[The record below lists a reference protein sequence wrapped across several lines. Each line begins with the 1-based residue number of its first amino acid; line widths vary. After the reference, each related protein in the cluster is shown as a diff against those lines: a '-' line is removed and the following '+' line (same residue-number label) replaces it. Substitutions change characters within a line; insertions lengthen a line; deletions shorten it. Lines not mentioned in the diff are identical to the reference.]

1 MVNTLYLPE
10 LREALSENRVDELKE
25 FCTAL
30 HPVRTAEF
38 MEGLTPDEAWQVL
51 SHADLAT
58 RKDIFTYFTHDRQK
72 EILESQDRVQMAT
85 LLAELNSDDRVDVLA
100 DVDPQV
106 VQELLA
112 KLPASERRDILRLSQ
127 YPDGT
132 AGAMMTSE
140 FARLAESLSV
150 KQALDEIGR
159 QAERLE
165 LIYYLYIV
173 DDDGHLRG
181 VVSTRQLVAAMRKP
195 ETRLSELMESDL
207 VTVRVLDDQEEVAR
221 QVARLDLLAIPVVD
235 EEYRIVGIVTHDD
248 VIDVVQEEAVRDAH
262 QSAAVDPLEDSYLQT
277 PILTLSWKRGVWLS
291 ILFFCGLLT
300 VLVLNRYEDDLER
313 WAWLVPFLPLVISS
327 GGNSGN
333 QSATLV
339 ITALSRGHIRLS
351 DWGTVVIREALMGVV
366 LGGCLALFG
375 IGVSLVFAPE
385 FKQAWVIPL
394 TLILVVICGT
404 LTGSALPLLFRSL
417 GWDPA
422 IMSNPFVAGIVDIL
436 GIVIYMTVAFLILG

>member
-1 MVNTLYLPE
+1 M
-10 LREALSENRVDELKE
+10 
-25 FCTAL
+25 
-30 HPVRTAEF
+30 
-38 MEGLTPDEAWQVL
+38 
-51 SHADLAT
+51 
-58 RKDIFTYFTHDRQK
+58 
-72 EILESQDRVQMAT
+72 
-85 LLAELNSDDRVDVLA
+85 
-100 DVDPQV
+100 
-106 VQELLA
+106 
-112 KLPASERRDILRLSQ
+112 PAAERRDILRLSQ

-140 FARLAESLSV
+140 FARLSESLTV
-150 KQALDEIGR
+150 KQALDEIGK
-159 QAERLE
+159 QAEQLE

-181 VVSTRQLVAAMRKP
+181 IVSARQLVAAMRRP
-195 ETRLSELMESDL
+195 DMHLSELMESDL
-207 VTVRVLDDQEEVAR
+207 VTVRVLDDQEEVAH

-248 VIDVVQEEAVRDAH
+248 VIDFVQEEAVRDAH
-262 QSAAVDPLEDSYLQT
+262 QSAAVDPLVDSYLRT

-300 VLVLNRYEDDLER
+300 VLVLSRYEQNLER

-339 ITALSRGHIRLS
+339 ITALSRGHIRMS
-351 DWGTVVIREALMGVV
+351 DWVTVVTREAVMGVV
-366 LGGCLALFG
+366 LGGTLALFG
-375 IGVSLVFAPE
+375 IGVSLLFAPAPSE
-385 FKQAWVIPL
+385 AWVIPL

-404 LTGSALPLLFRSL
+404 LTGSTLPLVFQSL

-436 GIVIYMTVAFLILG
+436 GIVIYMTVAFLLLE

>member
-10 LREALSENRVDELKE
+10 LREALADGRVDELKE

-38 MEGLTPDEAWQVL
+38 MEGLSADESWQVL
-51 SHADLAT
+51 VHADLAT
-58 RKDIFTYFTHDRQK
+58 RKEIFTYFPHERQK
-72 EILESQDRVQMAT
+72 EMLETQDRSQMAT

-100 DVDPQV
+100 DVEPQI
-106 VQELLA
+106 VQDLLA
-112 KLPASERRDILRLSQ
+112 RLPAAERRDILRLSQ

-181 VVSTRQLVAAMRKP
+181 VVSTRQLVAAMRRP
-195 ETRLSELMESDL
+195 DTRLAELMESDL
-207 VTVRVLDDQEEVAR
+207 VTVRALDDQEDVAR

-248 VIDVVQEEAVRDAH
+248 VIDIVQEEAVRDAH

-277 PILTLSWKRGVWLS
+277 PILTLSWKRGVWLA

-300 VLVLNRYEDDLER
+300 VLVLNRYEENLER

-351 DWGTVVIREALMGVV
+351 DWLTVVVREALMGVV
-366 LGGCLALFG
+366 LGGCLATLG
-375 IGVSLVFAPE
+375 VGVSLMFAPD
-385 FKQAWVIPL
+385 FHQAWVIPL
-394 TLILVVICGT
+394 TLVLVVICGT
-404 LTGSALPLLFRSL
+404 LTGSTLPLVFRSL

-436 GIVIYMTVAFLILG
+436 GIVIYMSVAFLLLE